1 MKNGH
6 EMFHHAG
13 SSLRFPTK
21 EYAPCPRCHHASIG
35 AHLATVRSLATRAPH
50 RPSARM
56 PPLALPREGL
66 LFEKLVQ
73 VLLFGCAYE
82 RIADGTCSE
91 STLRREGATSRSSL
105 G

>member
-1 MKNGH
+1 
-6 EMFHHAG
+6 
-13 SSLRFPTK
+13 
-21 EYAPCPRCHHASIG
+21 
-35 AHLATVRSLATRAPH
+35 
-50 RPSARM
+50 M
-56 PPLALPREGL
+56 PPLAHPREGL

-73 VLLFGCAYE
+73 VLLFGCAYH